1 VVKGD
6 DCFGRDFEKGV
17 ECEATGIMYVA
28 LRCIYLDINIYI
40 YIYIY
45 LTVYVNTYKYNIYI
59 YIYLFICIIC
69 NILFIYTHMTYKN
82 SVCVHRLMASGG
94 PTGTRKRFPLAL
106 PTLVPLAVR
115 FSLHIDV

>member
-1 VVKGD
+1 MVKGD

-40 YIYIY
+40 YIFIY

-59 YIYLFICIIC
+59 Y
-69 NILFIYTHMTYKN
+69 LFIYLYVLYVIYY
-82 SVCVHRLMASGG
+82 SYI
-94 PTGTRKRFPLAL
+94 P
-106 PTLVPLAVR
+106 
-115 FSLHIDV
+115 I

>member
-1 VVKGD
+1 MVKGD

-28 LRCIYLDINIYI
+28 LRCIYLDIYI
-40 YIYIY
+40 
-45 LTVYVNTYKYNIYI
+45 
-59 YIYLFICIIC
+59 FICIIC

>member
-1 VVKGD
+1 
-6 DCFGRDFEKGV
+6 
-17 ECEATGIMYVA
+17 
-28 LRCIYLDINIYI
+28 
-40 YIYIY
+40 
-45 LTVYVNTYKYNIYI
+45 
-59 YIYLFICIIC
+59 
-69 NILFIYTHMTYKN
+69 MTYKN